1 MLGFVA
7 GICEPEGHWLSVEP
21 VDSKSFLEGR
31 EERRLQN
38 GYLGFSSLS
47 SVFPPLVA
55 CGVRWPLEVSEF
67 LLGVQ
72 SQGLVQFAGRLLGQV
87 ALGEAS
93 WR

>member
-1 MLGFVA
+1 MVTWVSPLCLQFSL
-7 GICEPEGHWLSVEP
+7 HWWHV
-21 VDSKSFLEGR
+21 
-31 EERRLQN
+31 
-38 GYLGFSSLS
+38 GYGG
-47 SVFPPLVA
+47 PW
-55 CGVRWPLEVSEF
+55 GVSEF